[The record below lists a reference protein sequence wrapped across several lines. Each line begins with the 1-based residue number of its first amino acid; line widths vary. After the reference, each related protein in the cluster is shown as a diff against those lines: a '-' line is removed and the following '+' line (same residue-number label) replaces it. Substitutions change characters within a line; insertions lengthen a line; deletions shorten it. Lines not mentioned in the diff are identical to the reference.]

1 VAICLSDNFFAKR
14 GMCDASPPQM
24 EYSLS
29 TRGRAFDPVYD
40 AMVKVAAKL
49 DGVSVR
55 KLLPDAPQATMSA
68 SDDSRNPIPR

>member
-49 DGVSVR
+49 ERLDAADRARRR
-55 KLLPDAPQATMSA
+55 KA
-68 SDDSRNPIPR
+68 